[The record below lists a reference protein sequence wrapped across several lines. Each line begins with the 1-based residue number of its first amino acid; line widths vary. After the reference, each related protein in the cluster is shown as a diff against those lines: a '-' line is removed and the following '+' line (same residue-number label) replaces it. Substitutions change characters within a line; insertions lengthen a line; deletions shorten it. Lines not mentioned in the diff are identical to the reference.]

1 LQLNTDMETLSVQ
14 MKRVDVKERLN
25 HRFLGALRYIDR
37 VTGMQI
43 KRPLGMKASRLTGFT
58 NRSSLYVISYAAGL
72 ESHRDS
78 FFEAPDEP
86 VPGSLTFTLSIE
98 DPMGQYHA
106 RTCKVTLP
114 RHPKPDE
121 AQSIFNPID
130 ICMFAAPAAHLSPN
144 WSVVR
149 ASLYDVA
156 DMDARKPVPGALLRI
171 IDADG
176 ALMMSGMSD
185 QRGEAALII
194 PGIPITT
201 FSNGEGSADDSDDPD
216 DDLDAG
222 GSEWAASGP
231 VVETQTA
238 VTLEIIV
245 SPNAPWPVDPSVM
258 EAKHDEWRRPAR
270 DADSEALLDSRE
282 LALKTGESQSIRLY
296 VDLTEDE

>member
-1 LQLNTDMETLSVQ
+1 

-25 HRFLGALRYIDR
+25 RRYLGALRYIDR

-43 KRPLGMKASRLTGFT
+43 KRPLGMNASKLAGFT
-58 NRSSLYVISYAAGL
+58 NRSWLYVISYAAGL
-72 ESHRDS
+72 ESHRDA
-78 FFEAPDEP
+78 FLEAPDEP
-86 VPGSLTFTLSIE
+86 APGFLKFTLSIE
-98 DPMGQYHA
+98 DPMGQYLA
-106 RTCKVTLP
+106 RTCTVALP
-114 RHPKPDE
+114 RHPDPEE

-130 ICMFAAPAAHLSPN
+130 ISMFSAPAARLSPN

-149 ASLYDVA
+149 ASLYDAA
-156 DMDARKPVPGALLRI
+156 DMEARKPVPGALLRI
-171 IDADG
+171 VGADG

-216 DDLDAG
+216 DDIDEVS
-222 GSEWAASGP
+222 SEWAASGP

-245 SPNAPWPVDPSVM
+245 SPNTPWPVDPSVM
-258 EAKHDEWRRPAR
+258 ETKRDEWRRPAR
-270 DADSEALLDSRE
+270 DADSETFLDARE